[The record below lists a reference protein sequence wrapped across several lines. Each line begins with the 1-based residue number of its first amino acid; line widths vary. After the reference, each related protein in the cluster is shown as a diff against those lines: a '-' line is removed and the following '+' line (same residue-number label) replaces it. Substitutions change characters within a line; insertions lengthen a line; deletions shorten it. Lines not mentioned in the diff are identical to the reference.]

1 MQDKFSNPA
10 PLGLTA
16 IYVAIAEVLNEVHGR
31 VILPIGPV
39 LVRAEG

>member
-16 IYVAIAEVLNEVHGR
+16 IYVAIAEVLNEVYGR
-31 VILPIGPV
+31 VVLPIGPV
-39 LVRAEG
+39 AVQVKG